1 MNEIIEVNDKELF
14 DAKKMISAKGN
25 FTEQYKDKYSSRIIT
40 IIFLWYFWSGCTLY
54 LNKYLVDFQNAD
66 PTMLSKL
73 SYIHTD
79 SIFCLSNLT

>member
-66 PTMLSKL
+66 PTMLSK
-73 SYIHTD
+73 YV
-79 SIFCLSNLT
+79 